1 MRLSILFIFIFLV
14 FISCEKSSFADKDEI
29 FDKAIVKSADT
40 TKSYYTSVASEKYI
54 FYVGTYTS
62 GESEGIY
69 KYSLLEDGSI
79 VKTGLAA
86 ATENPSFLKLSSDSR
101 FLLAVNEKQTGTVES
116 FSISE
121 ETELTFIN
129 RSSTGGKNPC
139 YVSANDSGFV
149 LVSNYG
155 SGNVGLLKINEAG
168 ELSELLDTDQHSS
181 EEYSNPH
188 AHSAQFELTGNGIIS
203 ADLGINELWFSKL
216 NSEQQKMEPAEQQ
229 SLLMP
234 EGSGPRHFVIHPNGK
249 WIYVVN
255 EYGNTVTLVNK
266 NNEGQFSVVGSV
278 STLPEDFTGTSY
290 CADIHISADNKFIY
304 ASNRGHNSIAIFNVA
319 GDGSLSTVGF
329 ESTRGSFPRNFAIS
343 PDDNF
348 LLAANQKSNNIVSFR
363 RDATTGLL
371 EFIGE
376 TEASIPT
383 CILFYKPVTTSINE
397 YRL

>member
-1 MRLSILFIFIFLV
+1 MRLLILFTFIITILFG
-14 FISCEKSSFADKDEI
+14 CEKSNFTEQKEEI
-29 FDKAIVKSADT
+29 AESNVKSADT
-40 TKSYYTSVASEKYI
+40 TKSYNSSVSSEKYV
-54 FYVGTYTS
+54 FYVGTYTT

-69 KYSLLEDGSI
+69 KYTIQNDGSM
-79 VKTGLAA
+79 KKSGLAA
-86 ATENPSFLKLSSDSR
+86 TTENPSFLTLSNDSR
-101 FLLAVNEKQTGTVES
+101 FLLAVNENITGTVES
-116 FSISE
+116 FSISDD
-121 ETELTFIN
+121 TELAFIN
-129 RSSTGGKNPC
+129 SSSTGGKNPC
-139 YVSANDSGFV
+139 YVSANDNGFV

-155 SGNVGLLKINEAG
+155 TGNVGLLKFNEAG
-168 ELSELLDTDQHSS
+168 ELSDLLDTDQHSS

-188 AHSAQFELTGNGIIS
+188 AHSAQFEPAGNGIIS

-216 NSEQQKMEPAEQQ
+216 NSEQQKLEPAEQQ

-234 EGSGPRHFVIHPNGK
+234 EGSGPRHFVIHKNGK

-266 NNEGQFSVVGSV
+266 NNEGQFSVVSTV
-278 STLPEDFTGTSY
+278 STLPEDFTGKSY
-290 CADIHISADNKFIY
+290 CADIHISGDSKFIY
-304 ASNRGHNSIAIFNVA
+304 ASNRGHNSIAIFEINEN
-319 GDGSLSTVGF
+319 GSLTYVGF
-329 ESTRGSFPRNFAIS
+329 ESTRGEFPRNFAIS

-363 RDATTGLL
+363 RDITTGLL

-376 TEASIPT
+376 TDAPIPT

>member
-1 MRLSILFIFIFLV
+1 MRLFLLFIFIV
-14 FISCEKSSFADKDEI
+14 SVSIGCEKTGFAEQDETTDKV
-29 FDKAIVKSADT
+29 AVKSADT
-40 TKSYYTSVASEKYI
+40 TKSYYTSVSSEKYV

-79 VKTGLAA
+79 VKTGLAV
-86 ATENPSFLKLSSDSR
+86 ATENPSFLTLSSDSR

-116 FSISE
+116 YSI
-121 ETELTFIN
+121 TDDVELAFIN
-129 RSSTGGKNPC
+129 RSSTGGKSPC

-149 LVSNYG
+149 LVSNYS

-168 ELSELLDTDQHSS
+168 KLSVLLDSDQHSS
-181 EEYSNPH
+181 DEYSNPH
-188 AHSAQFELTGNGIIS
+188 AHSAQFEPTGNGIIS

-216 NSEQQKMEPAEQQ
+216 NTAQQKMEPAEQQ

-234 EGSGPRHFVIHPNGK
+234 EGSGPRHFVIHKNGK

-266 NNEGQFSVVGSV
+266 NSEGQFSVVNTV

-290 CADIHISADNKFIY
+290 CADIHISADNRFIY
-304 ASNRGHNSIAIFNVA
+304 ASNRGHNSIAIFKLA
-319 GDGSLSTVGF
+319 GDGLLTTVGF
-329 ESTRGSFPRNFAIS
+329 ESTRGVFPRNFAIS

-348 LLAANQKSNNIVSFR
+348 ILAANQKSNNIVSFR

-371 EFIGE
+371 EFIDE
-376 TEASIPT
+376 TDAPTPT